1 MFGPTINVSDDTEA
15 MLKELQDRK
24 VKWDKLKKIQ
34 PILSILTGGILLFVI
49 FLLYRH
55 VIVRSGG
62 NALLILELLI
72 ASKVLCGLL
81 LACITLFLYTSNRA
95 GETEKAKSKY
105 EDLRIEV
112 IERFDASWLKDVK
125 SESRDQISHFLSK
138 EFDINIVYKS

>member
-1 MFGPTINVSDDTEA
+1 M
-15 MLKELQDRK
+15 
-24 VKWDKLKKIQ
+24 Q
-34 PILSILTGGILLFVI
+34 PILSIYGRRNPSLVI

-72 ASKVLCGLL
+72 SNKLLCGLL

-105 EDLRIEV
+105 ENLRIEA
-112 IERFDASWLKDVK
+112 IERLDASWLKDVK
-125 SESRDQISHFLSK
+125 SESRDQISSFLSEK
-138 EFDINIVYKS
+138 FDINIVYKS